1 MTSLSRSVLLALLL
15 LVGFLA
21 VAFAVQGWLQ
31 RETNRVRAE
40 SAAAREAQLDAA
52 LALATRPPE
61 QWDDAYRRRLGAV
74 IGGFVTLRRDAELPR
89 APQLMA
95 QALRFSRPLPGHPGW
110 SVHADVRLPGHD
122 RLQLMH
128 QRALVAIVLLA
139 AVLVLVPVWLGVF
152 GSRPSPG
159 FPASRPPW
167 ASVRAEA
174 AGLEHFARVSV
185 ERADA
190 LEREHGARRRAE
202 EDLEV
207 SRTQLDRSLAER
219 IRLGRELHDNT
230 SQTLYAVALTIES
243 VRRKLPADHETA
255 PRLDQC
261 LAEVKRLNQ
270 EVRDYLRE
278 LEPAHVQREPFAA
291 ALAAMLEALPAAGDV
306 RIERR
311 IDDDTAALVPTHW
324 TADVVN
330 ILREAISN
338 SLRHGGARQI
348 VLRAERSEDSVAFA
362 VSDDGAG
369 FDPADAAGGR
379 RGHGLANMQA
389 RAAALGGRVRVSS
402 TPGKGT
408 RVLLTIPVVS
418 PT

>member
-21 VAFAVQGWLQ
+21 AAFTVQWWLQ
-31 RETNRVRAE
+31 RETARVRAE
-40 SAAAREAQLDAA
+40 SIAAREAQLDAA
-52 LALATRPPE
+52 LAVAQRPPAE
-61 QWDDAYRRRLGAV
+61 WDDAYRRQLGAMV
-74 IGGFVTLRRDAELPR
+74 GGFITVRRDVEAGFSPR
-89 APQLMA
+89 LME
-95 QALRFSRPLPGHPGW
+95 QALRFSRPLPAHPGW
-110 SVHADVRLPGHD
+110 TVHADLPLAGLD

-139 AVLVLVPVWLGVF
+139 AVLVLVPIWLGVF
-152 GSRPSPG
+152 GPRTAPV
-159 FPASRPPW
+159 PAGSAHPW

-190 LEREHGARRRAE
+190 LEREHGARVRAE
-202 EDLEV
+202 ENLEV

-219 IRLGRELHDNT
+219 VRLGRELHDNT
-230 SQTLYAVALTIES
+230 SQTLYAVSLTIES

-261 LAEVKRLNQ
+261 LAELKRLNQ
-270 EVRDYLRE
+270 EVRAYLSE
-278 LEPAHVQREPFAA
+278 LEPANVQREPFAA
-291 ALAAMLEALPAAGDV
+291 ALSAMIDALPTGGDV

-311 IDDDTAALVPTHW
+311 IDADTAALVPTHW

-338 SLRHGGARQI
+338 SVRHGRARQV

-369 FDPADAAGGR
+369 FDPAESAVGR

-389 RAAALGGRVRVSS
+389 RAAALGGSVRVSS

-408 RVLLTIPVVS
+408 RVLLTIPVAS
-418 PT
+418 PA